1 MATMV
6 PEKNYV
12 DNGYLLFKTGLEKK
26 LEEQREKFIQ
36 IFQDI
41 ANANGINFKKN
52 DSAVMN
58 LSNTNH
64 DLWVAAYDQLRFL
77 PEILSLTE
85 EPIIKEYIKK
95 CGIVSPVVDEIVI
108 RGDMPNDDK
117 WLSDIHQDFT
127 YFQGSM
133 NCIAIWIPFQE
144 ITNDI
149 GPLNIISSSH
159 KNGVLEQEKN
169 SIDDSKFSA
178 VPMKIGDALIFS
190 QFLIHRSGKNRSD
203 KIRFSLQIRINDLNE
218 KEWAQRKFFF
228 PKRQFVQPP
237 EVNFPTKF
245 PY

>member
-1 MATMV
+1 MV

-149 GPLNIISSSH
+149 GPLNIISGSH
-159 KNGVLEQEKN
+159 KNGV
-169 SIDDSKFSA
+169 
-178 VPMKIGDALIFS
+178 
-190 QFLIHRSGKNRSD
+190 
-203 KIRFSLQIRINDLNE
+203 
-218 KEWAQRKFFF
+218 
-228 PKRQFVQPP
+228 
-237 EVNFPTKF
+237 
-245 PY
+245 